1 MSPEKRRFDRVLRE
15 PSEGGYSGI
24 VKRASGMRLKDGD
37 LLLEREDG
45 IHKNRSWLDAMQ
57 AEIEG
62 INIQK
67 RRSVEEVRLIGLHSV
82 VVVPLTTQ
90 TKESSL

>member
-1 MSPEKRRFDRVLRE
+1 MSPKKRRLDRILRE

-45 IHKNRSWLDAMQ
+45 IHKNRPRLDAMQ

-62 INIQK
+62 INLQK

-82 VVVPLTTQ
+82 VAPLTTQ
-90 TKESSL
+90 TKEPPL